1 MVADDFEG
9 EINRFLS
16 LNQLS
21 SMFRKSLSRL
31 VCVLV
36 RIFELWYHRHMFQ
49 VEYQRGVVAFAGS

>member
-21 SMFRKSLSRL
+21 SMFRKRSWQIGL
-31 VCVLV
+31 C
-36 RIFELWYHRHMFQ
+36 FGPDF
-49 VEYQRGVVAFAGS
+49 